1 MKLFKVTFRFKKLPW
16 YTITGIEAPDRHS
29 ALKRAY
35 IQMEYEVGEGHPM
48 KLPITE
54 EQDQ

>member
-48 KLPITE
+48 KPPITE